1 MPKLYDRQANE
12 WRDIADHLVEDAY
25 KSGRFLFKKDAEVN
39 VQLPDGRY
47 GTVAAEILD
56 DVLQAG
62 GTYDLAVD
70 RQERIEQAE
79 YGGKERELE
88 ALFLAAGRGLTF
100 GLSDVAAEKFGD
112 YSEEELRKLEEY
124 NPTISAV
131 GEIGGAV
138 LPAFFTGGTS
148 TAARILSGASALTPA
163 GWAARAGIGMEK
175 LTASGMARAGFAQAD
190 NVADKMIRGGAS
202 IGAAAGVE
210 GVIFGAGE
218 TFAEE
223 ELGRADRTA
232 EQMLANIGS
241 VGLLSG
247 GIGAAMGA
255 GPGAL
260 TKAFQAF
267 HSNRFS
273 KGLGDKVAK
282 FSDDLTAAMTSGDRA
297 TIAKFRDPEFLDRY
311 IEFDKIRKGATKET
325 ESFVNSFLADM
336 ETASS
341 LTTGSVK
348 GAEMRD
354 LAKVADPQI
363 TLSAMTDT
371 LVAARNKILQIDDP
385 SKGKL
390 LKAVDE
396 QIALMGA
403 SIENQLK
410 RTGHMPPKSK
420 IVFDADSGSFM
431 LDFGVERG
439 VSAGPTGKAPLSYI
453 SKSETAAVDEA
464 KRKAS
469 RAEADAK
476 TAEWESGRG
485 KEIQAEDARLTK
497 EIDDRQRQVDSGR
510 VSEDIFVESSGGSAS
525 FQPYQGAGML
535 TSDEVRAL
543 QDQGRELSSLLSDKF
558 GIQGLVR
565 QIDPG
570 GRGGRLSGARYDVGI
585 SEQDLAKMDDVL
597 SAIPGAQGWTAKEG
611 GGVFINIDLPGAP
624 PKRSTGKYTTRSR
637 GQAQQELD
645 DLLAQRTAIRSEADA
660 ATASFRTAK
669 ETAPELTIP
678 IMTDYGDLVGNLFNQ
693 LDSFKKTV
701 GSYAYKRRP
710 ETSVGFNADAEMN
723 NLYQLMRNTLEDE
736 AFFGKAAVAQKAVNA
751 PFHELL
757 KIAPDFNKKFT
768 VKVAGKRQAN
778 SNRIKSFL
786 RRADDFDDGSKI
798 DKQVF
803 EETIRKFQEFAS
815 AAKAHYTV
823 GTGKEFDRLARN
835 TEAIN
840 KQWADFGELLA
851 AQKELRHLS
860 QTNDSSMSLLAGGA
874 AYAIGGIPGAVVAA
888 AANDIIRPGNAI
900 RRRMVVHNMK
910 SMMTKRIDKSVSR
923 VTNRI
928 MKNKAGGPQR
938 ASKVPSILALVG
950 VKSTGDSNEDIAAEM
965 QAIQQIASPDA
976 LTARIEKGTADLED
990 APMIREE
997 LTNATIRQVSML
1009 QGAAAKAGIV
1019 ESDPLTGQQKIT
1031 MSDAGKAEYLQVRDT
1046 LSDPIG
1052 VTTQALED
1060 GTASR
1065 TMGRTFAQAFPI
1077 LFQEFTDK
1085 LLGDIREEA
1094 EKTGNAISYADNLQ
1108 LSSFT
1113 GIPLSPT
1120 LNPGFIGAM
1129 QNVMK
1134 VTEQGRRPQKRV
1146 ASLKESAN
1154 RAILPVEQAMT

>member
-25 KSGRFLFKKDAEVN
+25 KSGRFLFKKDAKVN

-62 GTYDLAVD
+62 GTYDLAED

-79 YGGKERELE
+79 YGEDRGLE

-124 NPTISAV
+124 NPNISAV

-148 TAARILSGASALTPA
+148 AGAQLLAKGTLA
-163 GWAARAGIGMEK
+163 GQAARAGIATE
-175 LTASGMARAGFAQAD
+175 RAVAGAIGLGKATS
-190 NVADKMIRGGAS
+190 VADKMLKGGAS
-202 IGAAAGVE
+202 LGAAAGVE
-210 GVIFGAGE
+210 GVLFGAGE
-218 TFAEE
+218 TISE
-223 ELGRADRTA
+223 ELLGRTDRTA

-255 GPGAL
+255 GPGAI
-260 TKAFQAF
+260 TKAFQMF
-267 HSNRFS
+267 HGNRFS

-297 TIAKFRDPEFLDRY
+297 TIAKFRDPEFLDRF
-311 IEFDKIRKGATKET
+311 IEFDKIKDKTRAET
-325 ESFVNSFLADM
+325 ESFVNNFIANLEEATTM
-336 ETASS
+336 AS
-341 LTTGSVK
+341 GSK
-348 GAEMRD
+348 K
-354 LAKVADPQI
+354 AKDI
-363 TLSAMTDT
+363 GR
-371 LVAARNKILQIDDP
+371 LVSTKDAARTVQESADSLMAIRNGLGQMKDNPAAYGTDREQV
-385 SKGKL
+385 GL
-390 LKAVDE
+390 LIKAVDD
-396 QIALMGA
+396 QIESVRAMTEKHLAGTGQMPEGGSLIIKDGA
-403 SIENQLK
+403 F
-410 RTGHMPPKSK
+410 
-420 IVFDADSGSFM
+420 V
-431 LDFGVERG
+431 VERK
-439 VSAGPTGKAPLSYI
+439 GKA
-453 SKSETAAVDEA
+453 
-464 KRKAS
+464 RKTT
-469 RAEADAK
+469 K
-476 TAEWESGRG
+476 TEG
-485 KEIQAEDARLTK
+485 
-497 EIDDRQRQVDSGR
+497 DDMMTG
-510 VSEDIFVESSGGSAS
+510 
-525 FQPYQGAGML
+525 
-535 TSDEVRAL
+535 T
-543 QDQGRELSSLLSDKF
+543 
-558 GIQGLVR
+558 VR
-565 QIDPG
+565 Q
-570 GRGGRLSGARYDVGI
+570 
-585 SEQDLAKMDDVL
+585 
-597 SAIPGAQGWTAKEG
+597 
-611 GGVFINIDLPGAP
+611 
-624 PKRSTGKYTTRSR
+624 
-637 GQAQQELD
+637 
-645 DLLAQRTAIRSEADA
+645 
-660 ATASFRTAK
+660 
-669 ETAPELTIP
+669 TAPEIEYLP
-678 IMTDYGDLVGNLFNQ
+678 MSFSPDLGDLPKNLFNE
-693 LDSFKKTV
+693 LDEFKKVLGTY
-701 GSYAYKRRP
+701 SYRNRP
-710 ETSVGFNADAEMN
+710 DGKVSFNASKEMKR
-723 NLYQLMRNTLEDE
+723 LYDFLKVTLEKEDL
-736 AFFGKAAVAQKAVNA
+736 FGAAAVAQKAVNA
-751 PFHELL
+751 PYHKLL
-757 KIAPDFNKKFT
+757 ESSPNFLKKFAKKDLHGNWVADPKKIET
-768 VKVAGKRQAN
+768 FVK
-778 SNRIKSFL
+778 KSDQFSE
-786 RRADDFDDGSKI
+786 ADSLNKQFFEGTISDFQDFTKAAQTHYG
-798 DKQVF
+798 DKF
-803 EETIRKFQEFAS
+803 EKFS
-815 AAKAHYTV
+815 
-823 GTGKEFDRLARN
+823 TGI
-835 TEAIN
+835 EAIN

-874 AYAIGGIPGAVVAA
+874 AYAIGGIPGAVIAA

-923 VTNRI
+923 VTDRI

-950 VKSTGDSNEDIAAEM
+950 VSATGDSNKDVAAEM
-965 QAIQQIASPDA
+965 QAIHQISSPDA

-997 LTNATIRQVSML
+997 LTNATIRQMSML
-1009 QGAAAKAGIV
+1009 QEAAAKAGIV

-1046 LSDPIG
+1046 LADPIG

-1065 TMGRTFAQAFPI
+1065 TMGRTFAQAFPV

-1094 EKTGNAISYADNLQ
+1094 EKTGNSISYADNLQ

-1134 VTEQGRRPQKRV
+1134 ATEQGRRPQRRV

-1154 RAILPVEQAMT
+1154 RAILPGDRALT

>member
-25 KSGRFLFKKDAEVN
+25 KSGRFLFKKGAEVN

-47 GTVAAEILD
+47 GTVPAEKLD

-62 GTYDLAVD
+62 GTYDLAVA
-70 RQERIEQAE
+70 RQERIAQAE
-79 YGGKERELE
+79 DGEDRGIE
-88 ALFLAAGRGLTF
+88 ALLLAAGRGLTF

-148 TAARILSGASALTPA
+148 TAAQILSKGTLA
-163 GWAARAGIGMEK
+163 GQAARAGVATERAVAGAIGLDK
-175 LTASGMARAGFAQAD
+175 ATS
-190 NVADKMIRGGAS
+190 VADKMLKGGAS
-202 IGAAAGVE
+202 LGAAAGIE
-210 GVIFGAGE
+210 GVLFGAGE
-218 TFAEE
+218 TISE
-223 ELGRADRTA
+223 ELLGRTDRTA

-247 GIGAAMGA
+247 GIGTALGA

-273 KGLGDKVAK
+273 KGLGDKVAQ

-297 TIAKFRDPEFLDRY
+297 TIAKFRDPEFLDRF
-311 IEFDKIRKGATKET
+311 IDFGSVKDKTRAET
-325 ESFVNSFLADM
+325 ESFVNSFIANLEEATKM
-336 ETASS
+336 ASGSKKVESISKLVSSENPLLTISESVNS
-341 LTTGSVK
+341 LGAVKSGLERMKKDPVAYGTTREQVGPLIEAV
-348 GAEMRD
+348 D
-354 LAKVADPQI
+354 
-363 TLSAMTDT
+363 
-371 LVAARNKILQIDDP
+371 LQIQKMGKAIQTHLKDSGQLPKGGRVVFKDGSFHINTKKTTP
-385 SKGKL
+385 GLKSAEEDIDTPLGAIPTDWGKL
-390 LKAVDE
+390 PV
-396 QIALMGA
+396 
-403 SIENQLK
+403 
-410 RTGHMPPKSK
+410 T
-420 IVFDADSGSFM
+420 
-431 LDFGVERG
+431 
-439 VSAGPTGKAPLSYI
+439 
-453 SKSETAAVDEA
+453 
-464 KRKAS
+464 
-469 RAEADAK
+469 
-476 TAEWESGRG
+476 
-485 KEIQAEDARLTK
+485 
-497 EIDDRQRQVDSGR
+497 
-510 VSEDIFVESSGGSAS
+510 IFN
-525 FQPYQGAGML
+525 
-535 TSDEVRAL
+535 
-543 QDQGRELSSLLSDKF
+543 
-558 GIQGLVR
+558 
-565 QIDPG
+565 QID
-570 GRGGRLSGARYDVGI
+570 
-585 SEQDLAKMDDVL
+585 E
-597 SAIPGAQGWTAKEG
+597 
-611 GGVFINIDLPGAP
+611 
-624 PKRSTGKYTTRSR
+624 
-637 GQAQQELD
+637 
-645 DLLAQRTAIRSEADA
+645 
-660 ATASFRTAK
+660 
-669 ETAPELTIP
+669 
-678 IMTDYGDLVGNLFNQ
+678 
-693 LDSFKKTV
+693 FKKVLGT
-701 GSYAYKRRP
+701 YAYKRRP
-710 ETSVGFNADAEMN
+710 DEKVSFNASKAMKE
-723 NLYQLMRNTLEDE
+723 LYDRLKVTLEKDSL
-736 AFFGKAAVAQKAVNA
+736 FGAGAAAQREVNA
-751 PFHELL
+751 PYHRLL
-757 KIAPDFNKKFT
+757 ESSPNFLKKFG
-768 VKVAGKRQAN
+768 KKDLHDNWVADPRKIETFIKRSDQFN
-778 SNRIKSFL
+778 E
-786 RRADDFDDGSKI
+786 ADSLN
-798 DKQVF
+798 KQFF
-803 EETIRKFQEFAS
+803 EGTISDFQEFTK
-815 AAKAHYTV
+815 AAQKHY
-823 GTGKEFDRLARN
+823 GDKFEKFATG

-928 MKNKAGGPQR
+928 IKNKAGGPQR

-950 VKSTGDSNEDIAAEM
+950 VKSTGDSNEDVAAEM
-965 QAIQQIASPDA
+965 QAIHEISSPDA

-990 APMIREE
+990 APMLREE
-997 LTNATIRQVSML
+997 LTNATVRQIGML
-1009 QGAAAKAGIV
+1009 QAAAAKAGIV
-1019 ESDPLTGQQKIT
+1019 EHDPLTGQQKMV

-1046 LSDPIG
+1046 LADPIG

-1065 TMGRTFAQAFPI
+1065 TMGRTFAQAFPV

-1085 LLGDIREEA
+1085 LLNDIREEA
-1094 EKTGNAISYADNLQ
+1094 EKTGNPISYADNLQ

-1134 VTEQGRRPQKRV
+1134 VTEQGRRPQRRV

>member
-47 GTVAAEILD
+47 GTVPAEKLD

-62 GTYDLAVD
+62 GTYDLAEE
-70 RQERIEQAE
+70 RQARIEEVQ
-79 YGGKERELE
+79 YGGEERELE

-124 NPTISAV
+124 NPTVSTV

-138 LPAFFTGGTS
+138 LPALFTLGGS
-148 TAARILSGASALTPA
+148 APVSGTAAAARLLSRASVVTPA
-163 GWAARAGIGMEK
+163 GLAVRAGVTAER
-175 LTASGMARAGFAQAD
+175 LTASGMAKMGFAQAD
-190 NVADKMIRGGAS
+190 NVANKMLRGGAS

-210 GVIFGAGE
+210 GVIFGVGE

-232 EQMLANIGS
+232 EQMLANITS

-260 TKAFQAF
+260 TKAFQMF
-267 HSNRFS
+267 HGNRFS
-273 KGLGDKVAK
+273 KGLGDKVAQ

-297 TIAKFRDPEFLDRY
+297 TIAKFRDPEFLDRFLD
-311 IEFDKIRKGATKET
+311 FDKIKDKTRGDT
-325 ESFVNSFLADM
+325 ESFVNGFIANLEEATKMASGSKKVKDMSKLVSSEDPLLTLGKSVESMGAIRGGLEKMKKDPTAYGTTKEQVGPLLEAVDLQIQKMSDAIEAHLKDSGQLPKGGKVVFKNGSFSVNAEDTGWSLKRGTTEKTPLGDLPEKDRLARAADA
-336 ETASS
+336 ERKFAEEGDEIARHGEERAGARVQEREAGRTQEGHLNEEIES
-341 LTTGSVK
+341 LQK
-348 GAEMRD
+348 
-354 LAKVADPQI
+354 
-363 TLSAMTDT
+363 
-371 LVAARNKILQIDDP
+371 QIDDGAIEP
-385 SKGKL
+385 RFLEEAENDLRRLVMEREEHYSRYWSNEEEFARDYVQYNPDKADFIKEFSKKT
-390 LKAVDE
+390 DE
-396 QIALMGA
+396 QMVELVNRAGGTDTDLGA
-403 SIENQLK
+403 VLWFVKNKNVSEGFL
-410 RTGHMPPKSK
+410 SK
-420 IVFDADSGSFM
+420 IDDHV
-431 LDFGVERG
+431 
-439 VSAGPTGKAPLSYI
+439 
-453 SKSETAAVDEA
+453 AA
-464 KRKAS
+464 
-469 RAEADAK
+469 
-476 TAEWESGRG
+476 
-485 KEIQAEDARLTK
+485 
-497 EIDDRQRQVDSGR
+497 
-510 VSEDIFVESSGGSAS
+510 
-525 FQPYQGAGML
+525 
-535 TSDEVRAL
+535 
-543 QDQGRELSSLLSDKF
+543 
-558 GIQGLVR
+558 
-565 QIDPG
+565 
-570 GRGGRLSGARYDVGI
+570 GARKPMEEVT
-585 SEQDLAKMDDVL
+585 
-597 SAIPGAQGWTAKEG
+597 AIPTEWG
-611 GGVFINIDLPGAP
+611 DLP
-624 PKRSTGKYTTRSR
+624 
-637 GQAQQELD
+637 
-645 DLLAQRTAIRSEADA
+645 
-660 ATASFRTAK
+660 AT
-669 ETAPELTIP
+669 I
-678 IMTDYGDLVGNLFNQ
+678 FNQ
-693 LDSFKKTV
+693 LDEFKKVLGTY
-701 GSYAYKRRP
+701 SYRNRADNKV
-710 ETSVGFNADAEMN
+710 SFNASKEMN
-723 NLYQLMRNTLEDE
+723 ELYQSLRDTLENPDL
-736 AFFGKAAVAQKAVNA
+736 FGAAANAQKAVNA
-751 PFHELL
+751 PFHKLL
-757 KIAPDFNKKFT
+757 QSAPKFLKKFGKKDLHDNWVADPKKIET
-768 VKVAGKRQAN
+768 FVK
-778 SNRIKSFL
+778 KSDEFSETDSL
-786 RRADDFDDGSKI
+786 NKQFFEGTISDFQDFTKAAQTHYG
-798 DKQVF
+798 DKF
-803 EETIRKFQEFAS
+803 EKFA
-815 AAKAHYTV
+815 
-823 GTGKEFDRLARN
+823 TG

-840 KQWADFGELLA
+840 KQWANFGELIA

-874 AYAIGGIPGAVVAA
+874 AYAIGGIPGAVIAA

-923 VTNRI
+923 VTDRI

-1094 EKTGNAISYADNLQ
+1094 EKTGNSVSYADNLQ

-1154 RAILPVEQAMT
+1154 RAILPGDRALT

>member
-47 GTVAAEILD
+47 GTVPAEKLG

-62 GTYDLAVD
+62 GTYDLAEE

-79 YGGKERELE
+79 YGEDRGIE
-88 ALFLAAGRGLTF
+88 ALLLAAGRGLTF

-148 TAARILSGASALTPA
+148 VGAQILAKGTLA
-163 GWAARAGIGMEK
+163 GQAARAGIATERAVAGAIGLEK
-175 LTASGMARAGFAQAD
+175 ATS
-190 NVADKMIRGGAS
+190 VADKMLKGGAS
-202 IGAAAGVE
+202 LGAAAGIE
-210 GVIFGAGE
+210 GVLFGAGE
-218 TFAEE
+218 TFSEE
-223 ELGRADRTA
+223 LLGRADRTA

-247 GIGAAMGA
+247 GIGTALGA

-273 KGLGDKVAK
+273 KGLGDKVAQ

-297 TIAKFRDPEFLDRY
+297 TIAKFRDPEFLDRF
-311 IEFDKIRKGATKET
+311 IGFEGVKSKTQEET
-325 ESFVNSFLADM
+325 VSFVNNFISNLTEATTMASGSKKAKDIGKLVSTKDASQTVQKSAD
-336 ETASS
+336 S
-341 LTTGSVK
+341 LMAIKNSLKQMQDNPAAYGADKEQVGLLIRAVDDQIESV
-348 GAEMRD
+348 R
-354 LAKVADPQI
+354 
-363 TLSAMTDT
+363 AMTEKHLAGTGQMPEGGALIIKDGAF
-371 LVAARNKILQIDDP
+371 VVER
-385 SKGKL
+385 KGKAR
-390 LKAVDE
+390 KTTKTEGDD
-396 QIALMGA
+396 MM
-403 SIENQLK
+403 
-410 RTGHMPPKSK
+410 TG
-420 IVFDADSGSFM
+420 
-431 LDFGVERG
+431 
-439 VSAGPTGKAPLSYI
+439 T
-453 SKSETAAVDEA
+453 
-464 KRKAS
+464 
-469 RAEADAK
+469 
-476 TAEWESGRG
+476 
-485 KEIQAEDARLTK
+485 
-497 EIDDRQRQVDSGR
+497 
-510 VSEDIFVESSGGSAS
+510 
-525 FQPYQGAGML
+525 
-535 TSDEVRAL
+535 
-543 QDQGRELSSLLSDKF
+543 
-558 GIQGLVR
+558 VR
-565 QIDPG
+565 QTAPITDYLPM
-570 GRGGRLSGARYDVGI
+570 SF
-585 SEQDLAKMDDVL
+585 SPDL
-597 SAIPGAQGWTAKEG
+597 G
-611 GGVFINIDLPGAP
+611 DLP
-624 PKRSTGKYTTRSR
+624 K
-637 GQAQQELD
+637 
-645 DLLAQRTAIRSEADA
+645 
-660 ATASFRTAK
+660 
-669 ETAPELTIP
+669 
-678 IMTDYGDLVGNLFNQ
+678 NLFNE
-693 LDSFKKTV
+693 LDEFKKVLGTY
-701 GSYAYKRRP
+701 SYKSRP
-710 ETSVGFNADAEMN
+710 DGKVSFNASKEMN
-723 NLYQLMRNTLEDE
+723 NLYQSIRNVLEDE
-736 AFFGKAAVAQKAVNA
+736 ALFGAAARAQAAVNA
-751 PFHELL
+751 PFHRLL
-757 KIAPDFNKKFT
+757 QSAPNFLKKFAQKKANGTYVADPSKIATFI
-768 VKVAGKRQAN
+768 KR
-778 SNRIKSFL
+778 S
-786 RRADDFDDGSKI
+786 DDFDERAALNKEF
-798 DKQVF
+798 F
-803 EETIRKFQEFAS
+803 EETI
-815 AAKAHYTV
+815 
-823 GTGKEFDRLARN
+823 KEFQAFTKAAQTHYGDKFKRFATG
-835 TEAIN
+835 TEVIN

-928 MKNKAGGPQR
+928 IKNKAGGPQR

-950 VKSTGDSNEDIAAEM
+950 VKSTGDSNEDVAAEM
-965 QAIQQIASPDA
+965 QAIHEISSPDA

-990 APMIREE
+990 APMLREE
-997 LTNATIRQVSML
+997 LTNATVRQIGML
-1009 QGAAAKAGIV
+1009 QAAAAKAGIV
-1019 ESDPLTGQQKIT
+1019 EHDPLTGQQKMV

-1046 LSDPIG
+1046 LADPIG

-1065 TMGRTFAQAFPI
+1065 VMGRTFAQAFPV

-1134 VTEQGRRPQKRV
+1134 VTDQGRRPQRRV

>member
-1 MPKLYDRQANE
+1 
-12 WRDIADHLVEDAY
+12 
-25 KSGRFLFKKDAEVN
+25 
-39 VQLPDGRY
+39 
-47 GTVAAEILD
+47 
-56 DVLQAG
+56 
-62 GTYDLAVD
+62 
-70 RQERIEQAE
+70 
-79 YGGKERELE
+79 LE
-88 ALFLAAGRGLTF
+88 PPL
-100 GLSDVAAEKFGD
+100 
-112 YSEEELRKLEEY
+112 
-124 NPTISAV
+124 
-131 GEIGGAV
+131 
-138 LPAFFTGGTS
+138 
-148 TAARILSGASALTPA
+148 
-163 GWAARAGIGMEK
+163 
-175 LTASGMARAGFAQAD
+175 
-190 NVADKMIRGGAS
+190 
-202 IGAAAGVE
+202 
-210 GVIFGAGE
+210 
-218 TFAEE
+218 
-223 ELGRADRTA
+223 
-232 EQMLANIGS
+232 
-241 VGLLSG
+241 
-247 GIGAAMGA
+247 GA

-273 KGLGDKVAK
+273 KGLGDKVAQ

-311 IEFDKIRKGATKET
+311 IEFDKIRKGTTKET
-325 ESFVNSFLADM
+325 ESFVDSFLADM

-420 IVFDADSGSFM
+420 IVFDADSGSFV
-431 LDFGVERG
+431 LDFGDYKI
-439 VSAGPTGKAPLSYI
+439 SAGPSGKKPLSFI

-485 KEIQAEDARLTK
+485 KEIQTEDARLTK

-510 VSEDIFVESSGGSAS
+510 ISEDIFV
-525 FQPYQGAGML
+525 
-535 TSDEVRAL
+535 D
-543 QDQGRELSSLLSDKF
+543 GR
-558 GIQGLVR
+558 
-565 QIDPG
+565 
-570 GRGGRLSGARYDVGI
+570 
-585 SEQDLAKMDDVL
+585 
-597 SAIPGAQGWTAKEG
+597 
-611 GGVFINIDLPGAP
+611 
-624 PKRSTGKYTTRSR
+624 YTTRSR

-660 ATASFRTAK
+660 ATASFRAAK

-710 ETSVGFNADAEMN
+710 ETSVGFNTDAEMN

-803 EETIRKFQEFAS
+803 EETIRKFQEFTS

-874 AYAIGGIPGAVVAA
+874 AYAIGGVPGAVVAA

-928 MKNKAGGPQR
+928 IKNKAGGPQR

-965 QAIQQIASPDA
+965 QAIQQVSAPDA

-990 APMIREE
+990 APMLREE
-997 LTNATIRQVSML
+997 LTNATVRQMGIL
-1009 QGAAAKAGIV
+1009 QAAAAKAAIV
-1019 ESDPLTGQQKIT
+1019 EYDPLTGQQKMV
-1031 MSDAGKAEYLQVRDT
+1031 MSDSGKAEYMQVRDT

-1052 VTTQALED
+1052 VTAQALED

-1065 TMGRTFAQAFPI
+1065 IMGRTFAQAFPV

-1134 VTEQGRRPQKRV
+1134 VTEQGRRPQRRV

>member
-25 KSGRFLFKKDAEVN
+25 KSGRFLFKKGAEVN

-47 GTVAAEILD
+47 GTVPAEHLG

-62 GTYDLAVD
+62 GAYDLAEE

-79 YGGKERELE
+79 YGEDRGIE
-88 ALFLAAGRGLTF
+88 ALLLAAGRGLTF

-148 TAARILSGASALTPA
+148 TAAQILSKGTLA
-163 GWAARAGIGMEK
+163 GQAARAGIATE
-175 LTASGMARAGFAQAD
+175 RAVAGAIGLDKATS
-190 NVADKMIRGGAS
+190 VADKMLKGGAS
-202 IGAAAGVE
+202 LGAAAGIE
-210 GVIFGAGE
+210 GVLFGAGE
-218 TFAEE
+218 TISE
-223 ELGRADRTA
+223 ELLGRTDRTA

-247 GIGAAMGA
+247 GIGTALGA

-273 KGLGDKVAK
+273 KGLGDKVAQ

-297 TIAKFRDPEFLDRY
+297 TIAKFRDPEFLDRF
-311 IEFDKIRKGATKET
+311 IDFGSVKDKTRAET
-325 ESFVNSFLADM
+325 ESFVNNFIANLEEATKMASGSKKVESISKLVSSENPLLTISESVNSLGAVKSGLERMKKDPVAYGTTREQVGPLIEAVDLQIQKMGKAIQTHLKDSGQLPKGGRVVFKDGSFHISTKKTTPGLKSAEEDIDTPLGDLPEKDRLARAADAERKFAEEGEGIARIRKTKQRM
-336 ETASS
+336 RTSS
-341 LTTGSVK
+341 REAYR
-348 GAEMRD
+348 AEYYELEKD
-354 LAKVADPQI
+354 IANLQK
-363 TLSAMTDT
+363 
-371 LVAARNKILQIDDP
+371 QIDDGAIEP
-385 SKGKL
+385 RFLEEAQNDLARLVRERDEGLSSYWQREEAFAKDYVQANPDKADFVKEFSKKTKDEQNEAIRLAGGTDTDLGSFLYFVHGKNRSKGFL
-390 LKAVDE
+390 
-396 QIALMGA
+396 
-403 SIENQLK
+403 
-410 RTGHMPPKSK
+410 SK
-420 IVFDADSGSFM
+420 IDDYV
-431 LDFGVERG
+431 
-439 VSAGPTGKAPLSYI
+439 AGAVRKPMEEVTAIPTDWGKLPV
-453 SKSETAAVDEA
+453 T
-464 KRKAS
+464 
-469 RAEADAK
+469 
-476 TAEWESGRG
+476 
-485 KEIQAEDARLTK
+485 
-497 EIDDRQRQVDSGR
+497 
-510 VSEDIFVESSGGSAS
+510 IFN
-525 FQPYQGAGML
+525 
-535 TSDEVRAL
+535 
-543 QDQGRELSSLLSDKF
+543 
-558 GIQGLVR
+558 
-565 QIDPG
+565 QID
-570 GRGGRLSGARYDVGI
+570 
-585 SEQDLAKMDDVL
+585 E
-597 SAIPGAQGWTAKEG
+597 
-611 GGVFINIDLPGAP
+611 
-624 PKRSTGKYTTRSR
+624 
-637 GQAQQELD
+637 
-645 DLLAQRTAIRSEADA
+645 
-660 ATASFRTAK
+660 
-669 ETAPELTIP
+669 
-678 IMTDYGDLVGNLFNQ
+678 
-693 LDSFKKTV
+693 FKKVLGT
-701 GSYAYKRRP
+701 YAYKRRP
-710 ETSVGFNADAEMN
+710 DEKVSFNASKAMKE
-723 NLYQLMRNTLEDE
+723 LYDRLKVTLEKDSL
-736 AFFGKAAVAQKAVNA
+736 FGAGAAAQREVNA
-751 PFHELL
+751 PYHRLL
-757 KIAPDFNKKFT
+757 ESSPNFLKKFG
-768 VKVAGKRQAN
+768 KKDLHGNWVADPRKIETFIKRSDQFN
-778 SNRIKSFL
+778 E
-786 RRADDFDDGSKI
+786 ADSLN
-798 DKQVF
+798 KQFF
-803 EETIRKFQEFAS
+803 EGTISDFQEFTK
-815 AAKAHYTV
+815 AAQKHY
-823 GTGKEFDRLARN
+823 GDKFEKFATG

-910 SMMTKRIDKSVSR
+910 SMMTKRIDKSVAR

-928 MKNKAGGPQR
+928 IKNKAGGPQR

-950 VKSTGDSNEDIAAEM
+950 VKSTGDSNEDVAAEM
-965 QAIQQIASPDA
+965 QAIHEISSPDA

-990 APMIREE
+990 APMLREE
-997 LTNATIRQVSML
+997 LTNATVRQIGML
-1009 QGAAAKAGIV
+1009 QAAAAKAGIV
-1019 ESDPLTGQQKIT
+1019 EHDPLTGQQKMV

-1046 LSDPIG
+1046 LADPIG

-1065 TMGRTFAQAFPI
+1065 TMGRTFAQAFPV

-1085 LLGDIREEA
+1085 LLNDIREEA
-1094 EKTGNAISYADNLQ
+1094 EKTGNPISYADNLQ

-1134 VTEQGRRPQKRV
+1134 VTEQGRRPQRRV